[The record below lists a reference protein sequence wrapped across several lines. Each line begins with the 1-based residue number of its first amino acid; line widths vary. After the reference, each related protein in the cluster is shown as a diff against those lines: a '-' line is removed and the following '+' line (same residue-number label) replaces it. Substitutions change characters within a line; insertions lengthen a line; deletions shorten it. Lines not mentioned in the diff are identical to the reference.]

1 MTSRH
6 GRRTERGA
14 ARDDR
19 TTRNRNANWTARITI
34 HLKLMS
40 CGAQVCTK
48 FQRVEVEVEESAI
61 ESARHDTNTRT
72 DNVQKH
78 THKHTHTGGKRTSHS
93 ETNWARTHTHTHYID
108 ALVCS
113 LPVNLS
119 HHIANVSVQAVCV
132 CVCVCVCMYLFVSDA
147 RHAKLITNFHILSS
161 YGVNK
166 LLW

>member
-40 CGAQVCTK
+40 CGPKCAQNSNESK
-48 FQRVEVEVEESAI
+48 SKRARLRV
-61 ESARHDTNTRT
+61 RDTTQT
-72 DNVQKH
+72 HAQITCKH
-78 THKHTHTGGKRTSHS
+78 TQAHTHTGGKRTSHS
-93 ETNWARTHTHTHYID
+93 GTSRAHTQTHYID

-119 HHIANVSVQAVCV
+119 HRIANVSVQAVYAWV
-132 CVCVCVCMYLFVSDA
+132 CVSCMYLFVGDA
-147 RHAKLITNFHILSS
+147 RHAKLITNFHILNS

-166 LLW
+166 LWR

>member
-40 CGAQVCTK
+40 CGAQVSTK
-48 FQRVEVEVEESAI
+48 FQRVEVDVEESAI

-78 THKHTHTGGKRTSHS
+78 THTHTQVERERRTVRLTEH
-93 ETNWARTHTHTHYID
+93 THTHTHYID